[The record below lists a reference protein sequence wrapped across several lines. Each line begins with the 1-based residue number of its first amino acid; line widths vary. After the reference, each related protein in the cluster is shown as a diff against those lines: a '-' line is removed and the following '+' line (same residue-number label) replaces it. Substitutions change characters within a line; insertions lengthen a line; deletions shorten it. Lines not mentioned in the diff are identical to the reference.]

1 MNAPSK
7 PSATTVDPRPSGKA
21 DMPQL
26 LKIARMGHPVL
37 RLKAAPV
44 DPAEIATPEF
54 QEFIDSM
61 LATMHEYE
69 GVGLAA
75 PQVHVSRR
83 VVVFHEGAGL
93 VDQAGAPVIAL
104 INPEITPIGD
114 EEASMWE
121 GCLSVPGLRGRV
133 TRPAAVRVRA
143 FDRSGRALDL
153 ELEDFDA
160 VVAQHECDHLDG
172 ILYVDRL
179 DSTAALAFE
188 KEFERFLQED
198 AEADG
203 DLIDDERTS
212 DA

>member
-1 MNAPSK
+1 
-7 PSATTVDPRPSGKA
+7 
-21 DMPQL
+21 MPQL

-37 RLKAAPV
+37 RRKAVPV
-44 DPAEIATPEF
+44 DPAEISNPEF
-54 QEFIDSM
+54 QDFIDSM
-61 LATMHEYE
+61 LATMLEYE

-93 VDQAGAPVIAL
+93 VDHDGAPITAL

-114 EEASMWE
+114 DLAAMWE

-133 TRPAAVRVRA
+133 TRPAEVRVRA
-143 FDRSGRALDL
+143 LDRNGRALEL
-153 ELEDFDA
+153 ELRDFDA

-179 DSTAALAFE
+179 DSSAQLAFE

-203 DLIDDERTS
+203 DYVDDERTG

>member
-1 MNAPSK
+1 
-7 PSATTVDPRPSGKA
+7 
-21 DMPQL
+21 MPQL

-37 RLKAAPV
+37 REKAVPV
-44 DPAEIATPEF
+44 SADEIASPEF
-54 QEFIDSM
+54 QDFIDSM
-61 LATMHEYE
+61 HATMLEYD

-75 PQVHVSRR
+75 PQVHVSKR

-93 VDQAGAPVIAL
+93 VDENDEPITAL
-104 INPEITPIGD
+104 INPVIEPLGED
-114 EEASMWE
+114 MAAMWE

-133 TRPAAVRVRA
+133 TRPAAIRVRA
-143 FDRSGRALDL
+143 LDRSGRSVEL

-179 DSTAALAFE
+179 DSTQQLAFE
-188 KEFERFLQED
+188 KEFERFMQED
-198 AEADG
+198 AEEEG
-203 DLIDDERTS
+203 DYIDDEKTG

>member
-1 MNAPSK
+1 
-7 PSATTVDPRPSGKA
+7 
-21 DMPQL
+21 MPQL

-37 RLKAAPV
+37 REKAVAVGPE
-44 DPAEIATPEF
+44 EIARPEF
-54 QEFIDSM
+54 QDFIDSM
-61 LATMHEYE
+61 IATMREYE

-83 VVVFHEGAGL
+83 IVVFHEGAGL
-93 VDQAGAPVIAL
+93 VDENDEPITAL

-114 EEASMWE
+114 DLAAMWE

-133 TRPAAVRVRA
+133 TRPAAIRIRA
-143 FDRSGRALDL
+143 LDRNGSELDL

-179 DSTAALAFE
+179 DSTTQLAFD

-198 AEADG
+198 AEEDG
-203 DLIDDERTS
+203 DYIDDESTDDS
-212 DA
+212 

>member
-1 MNAPSK
+1 
-7 PSATTVDPRPSGKA
+7 
-21 DMPQL
+21 MPQL

-37 RLKAAPV
+37 REQAVAV
-44 DPAEIATPEF
+44 DPGEIANPEF
-54 QEFIDSM
+54 QDFIDSM
-61 LATMHEYE
+61 IATMLDYD

-93 VDQAGAPVIAL
+93 VDENGEPVTAL
-104 INPEITPIGD
+104 INPEIEPVGD
-114 EEASMWE
+114 DMAAMWE

-133 TRPAAVRVRA
+133 TRPAAIRIRA
-143 FDRSGRALDL
+143 LDRTGRALEL

-179 DSTAALAFE
+179 DSTQQLAFE
-188 KEFERFLQED
+188 KEFERYMQED
-198 AEADG
+198 AEEDG
-203 DLIDDERTS
+203 DYIDDERTG